1 MGVEADATPPPQSA
15 PPRRPSD
22 GRRGRPPTSS
32 RGPRGIGVGC
42 VPSCSARVEPSD
54 TVGVSENQE
63 RDAKRSRRGPPA
75 PATAARPK
83 AIPPPPFVPPACP
96 PPQMTESAILCLH
109 LPSAGRAR
117 WSMSTL
123 SLTSPLGSLLFGA
136 CFRLLGRGREHL
148 GRRRLPW
155 PCVERAGPRRR
166 RGRRRGI
173 KRARRSRRP
182 LWASPSPKSRSD
194 LSA

>member
-96 PPQMTESAILCLH
+96 PPQMTESAALCL
-109 LPSAGRAR
+109 
-117 WSMSTL
+117 
-123 SLTSPLGSLLFGA
+123 
-136 CFRLLGRGREHL
+136 
-148 GRRRLPW
+148 RLPW
-155 PCVERAGPRRR
+155 PAAHAGQCPHSH
-166 RGRRRGI
+166 
-173 KRARRSRRP
+173 SRRP
-182 LWASPSPKSRSD
+182 LGACFLALAFGCLAVGANILGGAAFRGHALSVRVRVAGGGEGEASKGRAGQGGLCGPRHRQSPGQT
-194 LSA
+194 